1 MSELFT
7 TDEIKQALIA
17 RDPVLGTLIA
27 RVGPIRITLSDNYF
41 EALLSAIVGQQ
52 LSSKV
57 ADVIWGRFKALMD
70 ADVQPEK
77 IIAAPE
83 TDLRAIGLSNA
94 KVAYAKALSW
104 AVMNG
109 AVRLDALDAMED
121 DEIVRH
127 LTAVKGIG
135 SWTAEMF
142 LIFTLGRTDV
152 FSCGDGGLQRA
163 AQWLYGIEPKRD
175 ELLRVSSAWK
185 PYRTYGSL
193 YLWEALNQKLV

>member
-1 MSELFT
+1 MSQICT
-7 TDEIKQALIA
+7 TDEINRVLAE
-17 RDPVLGTLIA
+17 RDPKMGELMQ
-27 RVGPIRITLSDNYF
+27 RVGHIRITLSDNYL

-52 LSSKV
+52 LSGKV
-57 ADVIWGRFKALMD
+57 ADVIWGRFKTLMEG
-70 ADVQPEK
+70 DVQPEK

-83 TDLRAIGLSNA
+83 ADLRAIGLSNA
-94 KVAYAKALSW
+94 KVTYAKALSW

-109 AVRLDALDAMED
+109 TVRLDALGALED
-121 DEIVRH
+121 EEIVRH

-142 LIFTLGRTDV
+142 LIFSLGRLDV

-163 AQWLYGIEPKRD
+163 AQWLYGIDLKKE
-175 ELLRVSSAWK
+175 ELLRISDVWK

-193 YLWEALNQKLV
+193 YLWEALNQKLI